1 MDLVSVRT
9 ARAIR
14 SKKNLSTVRATSKI
28 NLCVYVKRY
37 CVTTLLRYSILKFFF
52 FPTSFLKIIFFIFYA
67 FVVYEPAVQNF
78 IFLACR
84 EHKTRKKNF
93 FLIGGISL
101 LLTVSLSQRSYT
113 SLFQLVKL
121 CVTILLQVW

>member
-14 SKKNLSTVRATSKI
+14 SKKNLSTVRGTSKI
-28 NLCVYVKRY
+28 SLCVYAKRY

-67 FVVYEPAVQNF
+67 FVVYEPAVRNF

-84 EHKTRKKNF
+84 EHKTRKIYIF
-93 FLIGGISL
+93 
-101 LLTVSLSQRSYT
+101 
-113 SLFQLVKL
+113 
-121 CVTILLQVW
+121 